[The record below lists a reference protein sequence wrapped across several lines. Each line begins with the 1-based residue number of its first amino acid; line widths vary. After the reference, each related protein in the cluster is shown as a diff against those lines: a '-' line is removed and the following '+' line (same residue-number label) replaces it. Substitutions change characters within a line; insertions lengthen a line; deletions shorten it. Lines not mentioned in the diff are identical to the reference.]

1 MVAERSLASSL
12 NSTLA
17 AAMFSFLA
25 KGTDFIESLCGSELL
40 KGYELLLTSSFFSSA
55 ATLFIYFST
64 ILSSAKFFGQSST
77 FYLSSTAVSLSSG
90 QKKVSLPAFF
100 LMMSLKQDE
109 QQVSPFS
116 GISRGMMSPYGPNK
130 HLHSGH

>member
-64 ILSSAKFFGQSST
+64 ILSSAKFFG
-77 FYLSSTAVSLSSG
+77 
-90 QKKVSLPAFF
+90 
-100 LMMSLKQDE
+100 
-109 QQVSPFS
+109 
-116 GISRGMMSPYGPNK
+116 
-130 HLHSGH
+130 